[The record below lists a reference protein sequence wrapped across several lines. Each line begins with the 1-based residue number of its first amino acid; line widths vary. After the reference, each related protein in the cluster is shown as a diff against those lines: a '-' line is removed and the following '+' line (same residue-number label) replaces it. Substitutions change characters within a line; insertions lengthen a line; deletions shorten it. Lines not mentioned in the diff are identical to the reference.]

1 MDAVAVAVAAAVGV
15 LGGVGAARLA
25 DAVGQARY
33 GPGTAGHDPEDAALA
48 PLEAPTSTQQRIGLG
63 VIGAVG
69 MAGLAAGLPDGEVL
83 VLFGSLFLAYLA
95 AMVVDL
101 QFLRLPDVF
110 TYPAAVVALGGAA
123 VLSERFDGV
132 AFSGALWG
140 AAIFAGFLLV
150 ARVGYQLVRGR
161 EGHGSRRHQAGAL
174 ARAPRLAGSAARTP
188 TRGTI
193 GSIQLVIYA
202 ALVGNLLGAVGGL
215 VLLRRFDR
223 SLPFG
228 PALVA
233 GWALVVAL
241 SETLL
246 A

>member
-1 MDAVAVAVAAAVGV
+1 
-15 LGGVGAARLA
+15 
-25 DAVGQARY
+25 
-33 GPGTAGHDPEDAALA
+33 
-48 PLEAPTSTQQRIGLG
+48 
-63 VIGAVG
+63 

-161 EGHGSRRHQAGAL
+161 EGMGLGDIKLAVSLGATAGWLGGAYTD
-174 ARAPRLAGSAARTP
+174 P
-188 TRGTI
+188 GTI

-233 GWALVVAL
+233 GWTLVVAL